1 MDCEE
6 INDSKRGST
15 GVYSNDVDECAANGR
30 ERKEVCGK
38 GDGVTANHL
47 PNLSKSECSV
57 DTPTSLFMWNK
68 EIQNLCLPYERK
80 FLEVGFYGTSV
91 KSSKYTR
98 EETGELIHVVIRK
111 CLGVWQC
118 PKCHS
123 VDKPTARKIRWPKGR
138 NKKGHMAQTSES
150 PPSCTVCIITTRTY
164 VPCPVEYTIRG
175 DK

>member
-1 MDCEE
+1 M
-6 INDSKRGST
+6 
-15 GVYSNDVDECAANGR
+15 
-30 ERKEVCGK
+30 
-38 GDGVTANHL
+38 TANHL

-68 EIQNLCLPYERK
+68 EVLNLCLPDERK
-80 FLEVGFYGTSV
+80 FLEVGFYVTSV
-91 KSSKYTR
+91 KSTKYTR